1 MKNFRLF
8 TFIKDGL
15 KGVFRNGLMSFASI
29 LVLTS
34 SLLVIGVFSTLI
46 INVNH
51 NLDQID
57 DFNELVCYMK
67 LDADD
72 KTLVNAENQIKGL
85 DNVLNVVQVT
95 KEQALETERQKYGE
109 EYSYL
114 FDSYDEKTNP
124 LPDSFR
130 IEYKSLSKLD
140 ALIFQLEKIDG
151 VESVRNSREIANN
164 IEKFKSV
171 VSIGSTWLM
180 ILLVVVSV
188 FVISN
193 TIKITFHSRELEIS
207 VMRYIGA
214 TKSYITM
221 PFVVEGIILSLISA
235 TISYLAQLYIY
246 LGIVEKIT
254 EKYGIIKIVPYA
266 DLNNLFLAIFFGAG
280 IVIGVLGTTITIRR
294 YMKV

>member
-1 MKNFRLF
+1 MKNFKLF
-8 TFIKDGL
+8 TFIKDGF
-15 KGVFRNGLMSFASI
+15 KGVFRNGLMSFASV

-34 SLLVIGVFSTLI
+34 SLLVIGVFATLI
-46 INVNH
+46 INVNY

-67 LDADD
+67 LETDD
-72 KTLVNAENQIKGL
+72 QTLVRAENQIKEF
-85 DNVLNVVQVT
+85 DNVLSVRFVS
-95 KEQALETERQKYGE
+95 KEEALETEREKYGD

-114 FDSYDEKTNP
+114 FDSYDENTNP
-124 LPDSFR
+124 LPDSYR
-130 IEYKSLSKLD
+130 IEYESLSKLD
-140 ALIFQLEKIDG
+140 SLIYKLEKIEG

-164 IEKFKSV
+164 IEKFKSI
-171 VSIGSTWLM
+171 VSIGSMWLM

-214 TKSYITM
+214 TKFYITM

-235 TISYLAQLYIY
+235 AISYLAQLYLY

-266 DLNNLFLAIFFGAG
+266 QLNNLFLMIFFGAG
-280 IVIGVLGTTITIRR
+280 LVIGVLGTAISIRR

>member
-8 TFIKDGL
+8 TFIKDGF

-34 SLLVIGVFSTLI
+34 SLLVIGVFATLI
-46 INVNH
+46 INVNY

-67 LDADD
+67 LDTDD
-72 KTLVNAENQIKGL
+72 QTLVRAENQIKNL
-85 DNVLNVVQVT
+85 DNVLNVTLVS
-95 KEQALETERQKYGE
+95 KEQALETEREKYGD

-124 LPDSFR
+124 LPDSYR
-130 IEYKSLSKLD
+130 IEYESLSKLD
-140 ALIFQLEKIDG
+140 ALIYKLEKIDG

-164 IEKFKSV
+164 IEKFKSI

-214 TKSYITM
+214 TKFYITM
-221 PFVVEGIILSLISA
+221 PFIVEGIILSVISA
-235 TISYLAQLYIY
+235 AISYLAQLYIY
-246 LGIVEKIT
+246 MGIVEKIT
-254 EKYGIIKIVPYA
+254 EQYGIIKIVPYA
-266 DLNNLFLAIFFGAG
+266 SLNNLFLLIFFGAG
-280 IVIGVLGTTITIRR
+280 LLIGVLGTAITIRR